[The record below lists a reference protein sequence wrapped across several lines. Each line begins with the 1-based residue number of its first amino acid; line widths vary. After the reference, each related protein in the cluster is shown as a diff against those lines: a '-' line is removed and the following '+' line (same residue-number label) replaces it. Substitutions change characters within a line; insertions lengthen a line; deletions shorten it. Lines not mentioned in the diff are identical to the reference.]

1 MKIVIDDLAK
11 QTLINVY
18 YFNFKYSPR
27 NAIEFSKRI
36 LSKIHALETFPYI
49 GKPITEL
56 SNNNFRE
63 LIFRKNKHSTY
74 RIIYYISK
82 AQNII
87 YIINIISCKQN
98 LNKFLKSNNYF
109 KKYYNL

>member
-27 NAIEFSKRI
+27 NAIEFNKRI
-36 LSKIHALETFPYI
+36 LSRIHALETFPYI

-56 SNNNFRE
+56 SNNNVRE
-63 LIFRKNKHSTY
+63 LIFRQKTNTLHIELFITFQK
-74 RIIYYISK
+74 
-82 AQNII
+82 
-87 YIINIISCKQN
+87 
-98 LNKFLKSNNYF
+98 LKILF
-109 KKYYNL
+109 I